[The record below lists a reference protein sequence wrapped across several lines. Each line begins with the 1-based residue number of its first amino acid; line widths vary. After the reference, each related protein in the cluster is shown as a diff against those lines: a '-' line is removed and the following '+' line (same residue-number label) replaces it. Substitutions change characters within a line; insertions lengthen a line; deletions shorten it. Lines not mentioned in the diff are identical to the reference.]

1 MEKELVDKIVDKKFI
16 ELTASEKVELQEW
29 FTSEEEF
36 DQMKAVFT
44 AVEQMKAEQIFIPKA
59 ETKRSLD
66 ELFAQKNA
74 KSAPVLW
81 YNSVLVALYPTDK
94 TMLRRPLMQIAAIGL
109 VLLLVYPFLSPEK
122 LMEEQKQIA
131 KVEEKQEK
139 KAEQEF
145 KVEEIKPTTQVES
158 PIETIITRE
167 SVLEESISDVIIADE
182 ISVSRASQPAS
193 GAFAFSSASDAS
205 AEKFDHP
212 DGVFTG
218 GSTVAYSQAASS
230 QPAIFDLLT
239 AAF

>member
-1 MEKELVDKIVDKKFI
+1 MEKELVDKIVEKKYI
-16 ELTASEKVELQEW
+16 ELTALEKEELQDW

-36 DQMKAVFT
+36 DQMKSVFT
-44 AVEQMKAEQIFIPKA
+44 AVEQLKADQTYIPKA

-66 ELFAQKNA
+66 ELFAQKKA
-74 KSAPVLW
+74 KAVPVLW
-81 YNSVLVALYPTDK
+81 YNSILVALYPIDK
-94 TMLRRPLMQIAAIGL
+94 PLLRRPLLQIAAIGL

-122 LMEEQKQIA
+122 LIEEQNQIA
-131 KVEEKQEK
+131 KVEGKQEK
-139 KAEQEF
+139 KAEQEL
-145 KVEEIKPTTQVES
+145 KVEEIKPTTQIES
-158 PIETIITRE
+158 PIETINTRE
-167 SVLEESISDVIIADE
+167 SVLEESILDVIVADE

-212 DGVFTG
+212 DGIFTG
-218 GSTVAYSQAASS
+218 ESTVAYSQAASA